1 MRLLNIYTLKLQT
14 RLGLG
19 FALMA
24 VVISATLAVILYS
37 FFHSKMRRSFEE
49 RMLGIVGVAALQ
61 VDPQMHAEL
70 RDPEDQTS
78 ETYNKLKRQMRLIRD
93 TAEDIRYVYT
103 LRRNAEGKIAFIV
116 DAEASPR
123 NISDLGTVYDEA
135 SPELEEAFDTMKGP
149 MVEQEYYTDRW
160 GTWFTGFAPIRNA
173 DGDLEGVLGIDIAAK
188 ELLRREQT
196 FLHMT
201 LVLFGLTIPL
211 ALLLGRTLGS
221 YIARPILSL
230 REATERVAAG
240 DLERAVAVSLSECPE
255 IRDLAHSFNSMTV
268 RLRATME
275 DLRAHRATLEE
286 QVAHRTQEL
295 TQANSALVEAKEEA
309 VAAGEAKS
317 VFLATMSH
325 EIRTPLN
332 GIVGM
337 STILADT
344 PLDDHQRE
352 AMEIVRGCSDVLLTI
367 VNDILDFS
375 KIEAGKLEL
384 ENIRFDLGDTLREV
398 EDVLAYKAHAKG
410 LALDCRMDPMVPTA
424 LLGDPGRVRQVL
436 LNLVNNAIKF
446 TEQGSIRVQV
456 DCAEADAERVML
468 RFRVQDT
475 GIGIDAAGTE
485 RLFEPFS

>member
-352 AMEIVRGCSDVLLTI
+352 ASGNRARLQRCAVDDRERHFGFLQDRGR
-367 VNDILDFS
+367 
-375 KIEAGKLEL
+375 EA
-384 ENIRFDLGDTLREV
+384 
-398 EDVLAYKAHAKG
+398 
-410 LALDCRMDPMVPTA
+410 
-424 LLGDPGRVRQVL
+424 
-436 LNLVNNAIKF
+436 
-446 TEQGSIRVQV
+446 
-456 DCAEADAERVML
+456 
-468 RFRVQDT
+468 
-475 GIGIDAAGTE
+475 
-485 RLFEPFS
+485 